1 MTERGKFIV
10 VYGANNL
17 GKSTQIDLLAEELRE
32 EGKEVELLKYP
43 IYELEP
49 TGPIINAAIREGLEI
64 TEIELQR
71 VFAQNRQDFEPF
83 LMKEILEKG
92 KWVIAEDYK
101 GTGIAWG
108 MARNIPVE
116 VMEEMNSGLL
126 EEDLAILLDGE
137 QFVSG
142 IERGHR
148 NEPSSEWR
156 WARQVHKELAER
168 YGWQVVEASRSRET
182 VADEIWKIVVE
193 KFLID

>member
-1 MTERGKFIV
+1 MKERGEFIV

-17 GKSTQIDLLAEELRE
+17 GKSTQIDLLAEGLRE

-43 IYELEP
+43 IYGLEP
-49 TGPIINAAIREGLEI
+49 TGPVINAAIREGLEI

-108 MARNIPVE
+108 VARNIPVE
-116 VMEEMNSGLL
+116 VMEEMNFGLL

-148 NEPSSEWR
+148 NEPSPEWQQ
-156 WARQVHKELAER
+156 ARQVHGELAKR
-168 YGWQVVEASRSRET
+168 YGWHVVEANRSPRK
-182 VADEIWKIVVE
+182 VADEIWGIVARR
-193 KFLID
+193 FLMS